1 MMTGQGADRWGLAAT
16 GAAGGALFWA
26 LIETSD
32 QGTLPERA
40 TLFLT
45 ALVVAW
51 CAATLAMAGPIG
63 LKRSL
68 IRGLGLGGCVAAL
81 LWLASLRYDA
91 AYEVF
96 GAPMSPLAAFLVASL
111 PVPFLI
117 CQTRG
122 NWRDYGA
129 LFHEAW
135 SVGLRYTAAAVFVG
149 IVWSALLVSNEVLK
163 IVGITVIDDLL
174 AYAVVPFVVSGA
186 ALGLGMAV
194 IHELADLISPHL
206 VVRLFRLL
214 LPAVLLV
221 MLVFLVA
228 LPFRGLSGLVSGLS
242 PAQLLLVMVA
252 AGVALVSVTIDQ
264 SDAEA
269 AQSRFLLR
277 SAQAMALVLPVIA
290 GLAAWAL
297 WLRMAQHGL
306 TPERL
311 FVALVAGLGLAYGLI
326 YALAVLRG
334 AGWMGRIRRGNTFMA
349 LSIILV
355 SALWLTPLFN
365 AERLSAQNQ
374 LSRYAAGLTPVAD
387 LDIRALGAW
396 GRPGAVVLASLAERA
411 KEPAEAAL
419 AERLAGD
426 PDPGDRVTMAAVKV
440 LVAMIPVQPPTATG
454 TRDTLLAGALDYQLR
469 DWREVC
475 SRPASDGGP
484 ACLMV
489 VADLLPHFPGE
500 EAMLILE
507 HNPEYTEVSGLYLD
521 ASGALISRAVLRAD
535 GLYPTSEQA
544 SALLRAWAEAP
555 PPLTPAAIN
564 QLGIGTS
571 GLVMQP

>member
-1 MMTGQGADRWGLAAT
+1 MMTGQGADRFGLAAT
-16 GAAGGALFWA
+16 GAAGGALLWA
-26 LIETSD
+26 VTEAAD
-32 QGTLPERA
+32 QGALPERA
-40 TLFLT
+40 ALFLG
-45 ALVVAW
+45 ALVLTW
-51 CAATLAMAGPIG
+51 CAAALAMAGPIG
-63 LKRSL
+63 LKQSL

-81 LWLASLRYDA
+81 LWLAALRFDQA
-91 AYEVF
+91 DQVF
-96 GAPMSPLAAFLVASL
+96 FAPMSPLAAFLVASL

-117 CQTRG
+117 GQARG

-135 SVGLRYTAAAVFVG
+135 SIVLRYTAAAVFVG
-149 IVWSALLVSNEVLK
+149 IVWGALLVSNEVLQ
-163 IVGITVIDDLL
+163 IVGITMIDDLL
-174 AYAVVPFVVSGA
+174 AYSVVPLVVSGA

-252 AGVALVSVTIDQ
+252 AGVALVSVAIDQ

-269 AQSRFLLR
+269 AQTRLLLW
-277 SAQAMALVLPVIA
+277 SARAMALVLPVIA
-290 GLAAWAL
+290 GLGAWAI

-311 FVALVAGLGLAYGLI
+311 FVALVAGLGLAYGVI

-349 LSIILV
+349 LGIILV

-374 LSRYAAGLTPVAD
+374 LSRYVAGLTPVAD
-387 LDIRALGAW
+387 LVLFAREGGGRA
-396 GRPGAVVLASLAERA
+396 GAVVLASLAERA
-411 KEPAEAAL
+411 KDPAEAAL
-419 AERLAGD
+419 AARLAGE
-426 PDPGDRVTMAAVKV
+426 PDPGGQATVAAVAA
-440 LVAMIPVQPPTATG
+440 LVAVIPVQPPTATA
-454 TRDTLLAGALDYQLR
+454 TRDTLLAGAPDYQLR

-475 SRPASDGGP
+475 SRLAGDGGP

-489 VADLLPHFPGE
+489 VADLLPRFPGE
-500 EAMLILE
+500 EALLMLE
-507 HNPEYTEVSGLYLD
+507 RDPDYTEIVGLYLNQD
-521 ASGALISRAVLRAD
+521 GTLISRAVLRAD
-535 GLYPTSEQA
+535 GLYPTSDEA
-544 SALLRAWAEAP
+544 TALLRAWREAT
-555 PPLTPAAIN
+555 PPLSPAAIN
-564 QLGIGTS
+564 QLGTGDS
-571 GLVMQP
+571 GLIVLP